1 MKTALILI
9 DIQNDYF
16 PGGPLELKG
25 ITEATEKAANLLG
38 LFRANRWPTF
48 HIQHLATKEDAFC
61 FAPNTTGVEIND
73 RVKPLPDDMVIQ
85 KQYANS
91 FRDTPLLDK
100 LKRDEIKRL
109 VICGAMS
116 HMCVDATTRAAFD
129 LGFNC
134 IVIHDACATRDL
146 KFAGQVLPAEAVHG
160 SFMAALSSG
169 YAKVI
174 GLNEFKSDMPPSE
187 NR

>member
-1 MKTALILI
+1 M
-9 DIQNDYF
+9 
-16 PGGPLELKG
+16 
-25 ITEATEKAANLLG
+25 
-38 LFRANRWPTF
+38 
-48 HIQHLATKEDAFC
+48 
-61 FAPNTTGVEIND
+61 
-73 RVKPLPDDMVIQ
+73 IQ

-91 FRDTPLLDK
+91 FRDTSLLDE
-100 LKRDEIKRL
+100 LKTDEIKRL

-134 IVIHDACATRDL
+134 IVIHDAYATRDL
-146 KFAGQVLPAEAVHG
+146 KFVGQVLSAEAVHG
-160 SFMAALSSG
+160 SFMAALYSG

-174 GLNEFKSDMPPSE
+174 GLNEFKSDMSLSE